1 MPRTYEQ
8 ELEFLEKISPC
19 CWKIKKGFVPDMKV
33 EGVFYVNDFL
43 GKLMFDELRQFSTS
57 GDYGGFLPGMKQ
69 IANVAALPG
78 IVHRSVGLPDV
89 HSGYGFAIGNMAA
102 FDMADPMAVV
112 SPGGVGFDINCGVRL
127 LRTNLTLKDVL
138 PVKEQL
144 TQALF
149 DHIPVGVGSKGI
161 IPMNARN
168 LDEALEM
175 GMDWSLR
182 EGYVWADDKEH
193 CEEYG
198 RMLQANP
205 NKVSLRAKKRG
216 LPQLGTLGAGNHY
229 AEIQVVEE
237 IFDRHAASKM
247 GIDQL
252 NQVVL
257 MIHCGSRG
265 LGHQVATD
273 ALQEMERVMKRDNI
287 VVNDRQLACA
297 RIDSPEGQDYLAAMA
312 AAANYAWVN
321 RSSMTFLS
329 RQAFAKMFNST
340 PDDLDMH
347 VIYDVSHNIA
357 KVEEHWVNGKPT
369 QLLVHRKGST
379 RAFPPHH
386 PLIPVDYQLTGQP
399 VLIGGT
405 MGTCSYVL
413 TGTDKAMTE
422 TFGSTCHGA
431 GRAISRAKSRRT
443 LEYSDVL
450 AKLQE
455 NGISIRVASPKLVM
469 EEAPE
474 SYKNVTDVVNTLVLP
489 RGWNQFKSP
498 QTAPNRCY
506 QRLILILVCALFLR
520 MHILSALFHMSELS
534 DKDQEVLGN
543 TAEDIDN
550 ALRCRDEVIGD
561 DQGDMASKSRMT
573 IPFAPPTLDGGAL
586 LLSRYGIQDS
596 GLFRMYEL
604 ISTPPSDESDLAKL
618 SRTFKSVP
626 LFASFI
632 SGATA
637 GCLAVPGIF
646 NQFTHS
652 NQLTVWRTKEMAK
665 VCTFCSIV

>member
-1 MPRTYEQ
+1 MPRSYEE
-8 ELEFLEKISPC
+8 ELKFLEKLSPC
-19 CWKIKKGFVPDMKV
+19 SWRIKKGFVPNMKV

-43 GKLMFDELRQFSTS
+43 GHLMFDELRQFTQS

-102 FDMADPMAVV
+102 FDMTDPEAVV

-127 LRTNLTLKDVL
+127 IRTNLTLKDVL

-161 IPMNARN
+161 IPMNATN

-182 EGYVWADDKEH
+182 QGYVWADDKEH

-198 RMLQANP
+198 RMLQADP
-205 NKVSLRAKKRG
+205 SKVSARAKKRG

-265 LGHQVATD
+265 MGHQVATD
-273 ALQEMERVMKRDNI
+273 ALLEMERAMKRDKI
-287 VVNDRQLACA
+287 EVNDRQLACA
-297 RIDSPEGQDYLAAMA
+297 RINSPEGQDYLAAMA

-386 PLIPVDYQLTGQP
+386 PLIPVDYQLIGQP

-431 GRAISRAKSRRT
+431 GRALSRAKSRRT

-450 AKLQE
+450 E
-455 NGISIRVASPKLVM
+455 NLAQKGISIRVASPKLVM

-474 SYKNVTDVVNTLVLP
+474 SYKNVTDVVNTCQEAGISSKTL
-489 RGWNQFKSP
+489 K
-498 QTAPNRCY
+498 
-506 QRLILILVCALFLR
+506 LR
-520 MHILSALFHMSELS
+520 PI
-534 DKDQEVLGN
+534 G
-543 TAEDIDN
+543 
-550 ALRCRDEVIGD
+550 VIKG
-561 DQGDMASKSRMT
+561 
-573 IPFAPPTLDGGAL
+573 
-586 LLSRYGIQDS
+586 
-596 GLFRMYEL
+596 
-604 ISTPPSDESDLAKL
+604 
-618 SRTFKSVP
+618 
-626 LFASFI
+626 
-632 SGATA
+632 
-637 GCLAVPGIF
+637 
-646 NQFTHS
+646 
-652 NQLTVWRTKEMAK
+652 
-665 VCTFCSIV
+665 